1 MIGRGTT
8 VLAVVRA
15 GTLRVADAIL
25 CGSMSGKAREIARD
39 QPPAASTSPHE
50 VAERVGLVVVVLR
63 CVLLLCSGA

>member
-1 MIGRGTT
+1 MLMARSALQVTRLLGRGTT

-39 QPPAASTSPHE
+39 RTGTS
-50 VAERVGLVVVVLR
+50 RVLI
-63 CVLLLCSGA
+63 